1 MDILQIALIFL
12 IMLLGVF
19 LTITGVQVFL
29 ILKDLKKALDKFNNV
44 LESGEKIVHDI
55 EKPAEVVSSAAS
67 AIESG
72 VKTIENGARVIE
84 KIADIASPKP
94 KSSKPRFY
102 KKILK

>member
-1 MDILQIALIFL
+1 MDILQVALVFL
-12 IMLLGVF
+12 ILLLGVF
-19 LTITGVQVFL
+19 LTITGIQVFL
-29 ILKDLKKALDKFNNV
+29 ILRDLKRALDKFNNV
-44 LESGEKIVHDI
+44 LDSSQRIADDI

-72 VKTIENGARVIE
+72 VKTIENGARAVEAISRMV
-84 KIADIASPKP
+84 APKP